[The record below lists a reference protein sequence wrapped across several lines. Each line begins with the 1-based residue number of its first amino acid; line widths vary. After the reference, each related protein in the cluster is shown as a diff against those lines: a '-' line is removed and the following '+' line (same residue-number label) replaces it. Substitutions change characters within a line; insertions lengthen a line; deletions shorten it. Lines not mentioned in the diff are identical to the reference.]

1 MTFSAA
7 ASGAARLASTQDFS
21 LVLGGPLFQLLRRL
35 RLSDDA
41 GGLLRRRVVFYV
53 MITWTPLLV
62 FSAAQGQL
70 FGRSLSLPFL
80 YDIECHLRSFVAGPL
95 LLISELIVH
104 RRLPALAGQF
114 QIRGLVRPDQTR
126 ASPTR

>member
-7 ASGAARLASTQDFS
+7 ASGAARLAPTQDFS

-62 FSAAQGQL
+62 FSAAQGQHCPSCA
-70 FGRSLSLPFL
+70 FWTTMTFWSN
-80 YDIECHLRSFVAGPL
+80 A
-95 LLISELIVH
+95 
-104 RRLPALAGQF
+104 
-114 QIRGLVRPDQTR
+114 
-126 ASPTR
+126 AS